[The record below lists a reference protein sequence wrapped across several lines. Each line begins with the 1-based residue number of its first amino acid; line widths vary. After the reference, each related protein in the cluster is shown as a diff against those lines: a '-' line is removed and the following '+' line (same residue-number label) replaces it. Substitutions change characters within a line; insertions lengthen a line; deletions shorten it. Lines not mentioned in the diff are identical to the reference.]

1 MANLVRN
8 FIKGR
13 MNKSVDERLVPN
25 GEYIDA
31 QNIRMGSTEDS
42 EIGAIENTK
51 GNTQLTTLVYPPTG
65 TALSANA
72 TCLGAYSD
80 GANESM
86 YWFVHDPSFVDGGY
100 AGVLDLIVSY
110 NMRNDLLTYHVVST
124 SALNFDPQYLITGID
139 LVDDLLFF
147 TDDIN
152 PPRRINVGQA
162 YPQPVAFADSGLLYE
177 DILVIKRPPLQAPLV
192 TPVAVVSREDYMEDR
207 FLCFGYRWEYA
218 NNEYSATSQ
227 FSAPI
232 FESEP
237 FAFTT
242 ESYLNE
248 GMVNSVQVCDV
259 TVRTGSSIVKGIDI
273 LFKEM
278 DDNII
283 RVIEKVDKADSALAD
298 NSDYTIQFSK
308 QKIFTILPESEILR
322 LYDNVPRL
330 AKAQTLMGNR
340 IVYGN
345 YLEGYDM
352 RNLNGL
358 NVKLGFNASL
368 VRSPL
373 DSPDG
378 VSPVTP
384 SAPSLHSNRVYEI
397 GIVYMDEYGRSSTA
411 LVAPNNKVEI
421 DCGQSIFQNQIRV
434 TIPSLMLAPAWAA
447 RYKFVIKPDSEN
459 YETIYTN
466 QNFEYPADSGEVYF
480 LLEGENAAKV
490 EEGDRYIVK
499 SDTSGAVTSCTY
511 ATVLEK
517 KSFAEGELDD
527 TPGTPVPAISGTYMK
542 MKPGFTYGLPSG
554 VENITPGEQS
564 AGTNGGDDQRTE
576 GGAQVAGD
584 YPYLVYTG
592 FDLDD
597 INTGTRIRLT
607 ISFTRQGRGDA
618 SCETRTLDFDHTWEV
633 EDDYSNI
640 MDWFYGSS
648 GPSGIANDVIDTIEA
663 AEGVSGDPAVAAP
676 TNEVQAAT
684 ASALP
689 NFGIGGNGLVNK
701 LFFNQTGLA
710 DPEFVIIGT
719 NKCSGGFGSGSSPN
733 RRSRIKAEWTITR
746 STDAIVFETEPQPAL
761 PDLWYESSA
770 SYVVDPFGNHYGNVQ
785 NQINSIGQSGITDTA
800 FFNCI
805 SYGNGVESYK
815 IRDSIS
821 GKPITLG
828 NRVTTTSDER
838 FSEVRRFA
846 DLTYSGV
853 INDETNINKLNEFN
867 LGLLNFKP
875 LEDSYGPVEKLF
887 GRRTDILTLQED
899 KISYVL
905 AGKNLLTDS
914 TGESV
919 VTSVPQ
925 VLGTQVARVE
935 DFGISNNPESFAE
948 WGPHKFFTDS
958 KRGSVIHL
966 YGDGQ
971 NEQLEVISENGM
983 RSWFRDTFIS
993 DFNTQKLGGYDPY
1006 MNEYVLASNEVFLPG
1021 QEDCIECNTI
1031 QTFTLTLAQQSF
1043 CVNLGNNVGPVPV
1056 NYAII
1061 DPVADDDEFTITTTY
1076 DGTSVTTGPIT
1087 SASQPPV
1094 PSVNKY
1100 SIIENTLSIDL
1111 DYTPGVTGRP
1121 FVVQIQVKCPDAA
1134 DLSLRLI
1141 TLNRTED
1148 AAQSIHSEFQWVD
1161 GIFTSPLSSTA
1172 VKFLAGTNPV
1182 ISNWQDFTVSQG
1194 ANLGPTNGSTVIMA
1208 YNRIG
1213 TDNYTIRPTDRFRW
1227 LRSSTRYEQAD
1238 IASLLADPAISDLVP
1253 AGADPEYKADFL
1265 MPSTSDEYLYLI
1277 WDYSTGAAPP
1287 PEEFL
1292 LDTYTGAAAGY
1303 STRKLKTGVTVAAR
1317 IRRSGDNI
1325 EADVEFDTN
1334 NEISLTSP
1342 ISNASSGTYTDLA
1355 DFVDHATT
1363 PRDAFVK
1370 EWKDQSGNGNH
1381 ATQTSPTSQPKLYDA
1396 TTGLITENG
1405 KPAANFDGTN
1415 SYFDVPSTQWT
1426 DGQMMASVVLTGTTL
1441 DDTYWVDSNNTT
1453 FRMFNGGSEHKFIAW
1468 PLTPIVISKG
1478 SSMASGQLLVTGRI
1492 GTTSQGYT
1500 LYENGSS
1507 VANTSTYTGTMPS
1520 TSLTAYIG
1528 QNNNNTQRY
1537 GGNMQELI
1545 HWSSNQTSNR
1555 TGIEENINSNYLI
1568 YQPTDQPTSGLLYDY
1583 GSATGG
1589 TDAAAA
1595 YSVRQ
1600 LSDKAVIALRVR
1612 RDSDDEERN
1621 IGFDANGDLDTTA
1634 ISDFCDTANG
1644 FVTRWWDQSVNG
1656 NHADQATDASQPQIY
1671 NGTAVITE
1679 NGKPAL
1685 ARNSGGS
1692 GVLNTSAVS
1701 GATTISLFDVAV
1713 TGDIGNRVAQ
1723 FGNVIHAGDFMYQG
1737 SILSFTSNS
1746 TTQALTSLFFKT
1758 TDEAY
1763 LNGSQVAS
1771 GNAGTASAGSGV
1783 IGGQS
1788 ATLRVIDSMQ
1798 EVILWTA
1805 DQSSNRTGIESNIDT
1820 YFQIP

>member
-597 INTGTRIRLT
+597 IKTGTRIRLT

-633 EDDYSNI
+633 EDDYLNI
-640 MDWFYGSS
+640 IDWFYGSS

-663 AEGVSGDPAVAAP
+663 AEGVSGDPAVDAP

-701 LFFNQTGLA
+701 LFFNQTGTA

-733 RRSRIKAEWTITR
+733 RRSRIKSEWTITR

-785 NQINSIGQSGITDTA
+785 NQINAIGQSGITDTA

-905 AGKNLLTDS
+905 AGKNLLTDCY
-914 TGESV
+914 GRERGYV
-919 VTSVPQ
+919 GTSRYWA
-925 VLGTQVARVE
+925 TQVARVE

-948 WGPHKFFTDS
+948 WGPHKFFTDA

-1277 WDYSTGAAPP
+1277 WDYSGATPP

-1303 STRKLKTGVTVAAR
+1303 STRRLASSATVLMRVRRETAGGTG
-1317 IRRSGDNI
+1317 DDD
-1325 EADVEFDTN
+1325 EADVAYDSN
-1334 NEISLTSP
+1334 NELSLDSA
-1342 ISNASSGTYTDLA
+1342 ISNASAGVTATTLGQFLNVGTVNGTTYTNPDSLTVTA
-1355 DFVDHATT
+1355 SCFVD
-1363 PRDAFVK
+1363 
-1370 EWKDQSGNGNH
+1370 EWKDQSGNANH
-1381 ATQTSPTSQPKLYDA
+1381 AEQTVPAQQPQIHSGTVNTD
-1396 TTGLITENG
+1396 LITENG
-1405 KPAANFDGTN
+1405 KPAMSEWYDNQAILI
-1415 SYFDVPSTQWT
+1415 
-1426 DGQMMASVVLTGTTL
+1426 ASFGTTYNDVHVFSVTNDAGGTGVL
-1441 DDTYWVDSNNTT
+1441 GYVVSGNTGSN
-1453 FRMFNGGSEHKFIAW
+1453 FRMARNFSGSDIWLYDGAQAF
-1468 PLTPIVISKG
+1468 S
-1478 SSMASGQLLVTGRI
+1478 
-1492 GTTSQGYT
+1492 TTSEATGQALISST
-1500 LYENGSS
+1500 NETTPTAFFNGSS
-1507 VANTSTYTGTMPS
+1507 RSFNNTLNGNGMSG
-1520 TSLTAYIG
+1520 AYIG
-1528 QNNNNTQRY
+1528 RHPSLTS
-1537 GGNMQELI
+1537 GGMRGTIQEI
-1545 HWSSNQTSNR
+1545 IIFSAHQSSTNR
-1555 TGIEENINSNYLI
+1555 TGIETNI
-1568 YQPTDQPTSGLLYDY
+1568 TTTSTYHNG
-1583 GSATGG
+1583 
-1589 TDAAAA
+1589 
-1595 YSVRQ
+1595 YS
-1600 LSDKAVIALRVR
+1600 IPPR
-1612 RDSDDEERN
+1612 R
-1621 IGFDANGDLDTTA
+1621 A
-1634 ISDFCDTANG
+1634 
-1644 FVTRWWDQSVNG
+1644 
-1656 NHADQATDASQPQIY
+1656 H
-1671 NGTAVITE
+1671 
-1679 NGKPAL
+1679 
-1685 ARNSGGS
+1685 
-1692 GVLNTSAVS
+1692 
-1701 GATTISLFDVAV
+1701 
-1713 TGDIGNRVAQ
+1713 
-1723 FGNVIHAGDFMYQG
+1723 
-1737 SILSFTSNS
+1737 
-1746 TTQALTSLFFKT
+1746 
-1758 TDEAY
+1758 
-1763 LNGSQVAS
+1763 
-1771 GNAGTASAGSGV
+1771 
-1783 IGGQS
+1783 
-1788 ATLRVIDSMQ
+1788 
-1798 EVILWTA
+1798 
-1805 DQSSNRTGIESNIDT
+1805 
-1820 YFQIP
+1820 

>member
-1 MANLVRN
+1 
-8 FIKGR
+8 

-65 TALSANA
+65 TALSANS

-466 QNFEYPADSGEVYF
+466 QYFEWPQVPVPPLLPPDVIDVYF

-527 TPGTPVPAISGTYMK
+527 TPGDRVPAIAGTYMK
-542 MKPGFTYGLPSG
+542 MRPNFTYGLPAAI
-554 VENITPGEQS
+554 ENLYPREQS

-597 INTGTRIRLT
+597 IKTGTRIRLT

-633 EDDYSNI
+633 EDDYLNI
-640 MDWFYGSS
+640 IDWFYGSS

-701 LFFNQTGLA
+701 LFFNQTGAA

-746 STDAIVFETEPQPAL
+746 STDVIVFETEPQPAL

-770 SYVVDPFGNHYGNVQ
+770 SYLVDPFGNHYGSEQ

-948 WGPHKFFTDS
+948 WGPHKFFTDA

-971 NEQLEVISENGM
+971 KEQLTVISENGM

-1292 LDTYTGAAAGY
+1292 LDTYTGAAA
-1303 STRKLKTGVTVAAR
+1303 
-1317 IRRSGDNI
+1317 
-1325 EADVEFDTN
+1325 
-1334 NEISLTSP
+1334 
-1342 ISNASSGTYTDLA
+1342 
-1355 DFVDHATT
+1355 
-1363 PRDAFVK
+1363 
-1370 EWKDQSGNGNH
+1370 
-1381 ATQTSPTSQPKLYDA
+1381 
-1396 TTGLITENG
+1396 
-1405 KPAANFDGTN
+1405 
-1415 SYFDVPSTQWT
+1415 
-1426 DGQMMASVVLTGTTL
+1426 
-1441 DDTYWVDSNNTT
+1441 
-1453 FRMFNGGSEHKFIAW
+1453 
-1468 PLTPIVISKG
+1468 
-1478 SSMASGQLLVTGRI
+1478 
-1492 GTTSQGYT
+1492 
-1500 LYENGSS
+1500 
-1507 VANTSTYTGTMPS
+1507 
-1520 TSLTAYIG
+1520 
-1528 QNNNNTQRY
+1528 
-1537 GGNMQELI
+1537 
-1545 HWSSNQTSNR
+1545 
-1555 TGIEENINSNYLI
+1555 
-1568 YQPTDQPTSGLLYDY
+1568 
-1583 GSATGG
+1583 
-1589 TDAAAA
+1589 A
-1595 YSVRQ
+1595 YSVRRL
-1600 LSDKAVIALRVR
+1600 LSGYTGACMRVR
-1612 RDSDDEERN
+1612 EDSGDTETD
-1621 IGFDANGDLDTTA
+1621 IGFDSNGDLDTAA
-1634 ISDFCDTANG
+1634 IASHCGTANG
-1644 FVTRWWDQSVNG
+1644 YLTKWYGQESSGGTGSG
-1656 NHADQATDASQPQIY
+1656 NDAENSTQADQPQIY
-1671 NGTAVITE
+1671 NGSAVITN
-1679 NGKPAL
+1679 NGVSAVQFD
-1685 ARNSGGS
+1685 NSG
-1692 GVLNTSAVS
+1692 TDRM
-1701 GATTISLFDVAV
+1701 LFTAV
-1713 TGDIGNRVAQ
+1713 TSCKYITSVCGTDGTGFSVLLSSDTPTTNADRNHRVISGNNWYFDNTGVEDWFKEANGD
-1723 FGNVIHAGDFMYQG
+1723 
-1737 SILSFTSNS
+1737 
-1746 TTQALTSLFFKT
+1746 
-1758 TDEAY
+1758 AY
-1763 LNGSQVAS
+1763 INGSQVTGRPSAAS
-1771 GNAGTASAGSGV
+1771 QQLVLAWNTSPSSDYGFSSISTSKNSRGWYGKIQEIV
-1783 IGGQS
+1783 IYENTDYS
-1788 ATLRVIDSMQ
+1788 DS
-1798 EVILWTA
+1798 T
-1805 DQSSNRTGIESNIDT
+1805 NRTGIESNVMT
-1820 YFQIP
+1820 YFSIT